1 MSSSIFPT
9 ILRKEPTF
17 LPKIYERLANIPG
30 WPVISNCSTPAGIV
44 SECLDFLLKLI
55 IQDGW
60 SNKIKRLGKIP
71 KGAILVTADVVGL
84 YPNIP
89 HDLGLQSLRKRL
101 HETGIYEVSAQQ
113 LKIILM
119 AEFALK
125 NSYLS
130 LMKKFAGEHQE
141 QLWEIKL

>member
-1 MSSSIFPT
+1 MNSSIFPT
-9 ILRKEPTF
+9 ILSKEPTF

-30 WPVISNCSTPAGIV
+30 WPVISNSGTLTGIV

-60 SNKIKRLGKIP
+60 SNKIKRFGKIP

-89 HDLGLQSLRKRL
+89 RDLGLQSLRKRL

-141 QLWEIKL
+141 QLWEIKF